1 MLGAQQEPQ
10 PAMPSD
16 YTLHDATGRL
26 FAQVF
31 GMMRREFD
39 AELREHGVT
48 ITEWVVLA
56 SLHSGGVETPSDIAR
71 YGEID
76 RSVVTRALDRLTE
89 KSLTKR
95 DLNPED
101 RRSFTIR
108 LTPAGRRV
116 AKALLDANKRINE
129 RYLRGLSKAEVRELR
144 RMLKHI
150 LGNGPS
156 PIDVATRTSV
166 EDA

>member
-1 MLGAQQEPQ
+1 
-10 PAMPSD
+10 MPSD

-31 GMMRREFD
+31 GVMRREFD
-39 AELREHGVT
+39 AELQEQGVT
-48 ITEWVVLA
+48 ITEWVALA
-56 SLHSGGVETPSDIAR
+56 SLQAGGVETPSDIAR
-71 YGEID
+71 YGEVD

-95 DLNPED
+95 ELNRED

-129 RYLRGLSKAEVRELR
+129 QYLRGLSKAEVAELR
-144 RMLKHI
+144 RMLRHI
-150 LGNGPS
+150 LGNGAS
-156 PIDVATRTSV
+156 PIDVATQASADDV
-166 EDA
+166 